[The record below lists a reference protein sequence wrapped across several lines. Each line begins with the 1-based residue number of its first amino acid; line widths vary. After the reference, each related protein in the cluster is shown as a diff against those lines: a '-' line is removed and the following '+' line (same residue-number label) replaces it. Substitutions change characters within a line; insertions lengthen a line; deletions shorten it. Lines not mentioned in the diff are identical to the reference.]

1 MDETA
6 RDRILKAALALFAE
20 RGFEATRTSDICARA
35 AVSNGSLFHVFA
47 SKDAV
52 AAALY
57 RDGIAAYQ
65 AVLLAALDGGA
76 GTGRALRAVVH
87 AQCGWAEADQ
97 RARFLFTHGREI
109 AAGEA
114 ARDIAALNAR
124 FVAAI
129 ETWRAVPLHRPALR
143 PMPLPAFTAVLLGP
157 SLMAI
162 RGWLGMGGEAPTTL
176 AAIFADAA
184 AHSLLKDAE
193 DA

>member
-6 RDRILKAALALFAE
+6 RERILRAALALFVE

-57 RDGIAAYQ
+57 RDGVAAYQ
-65 AVLLAALDGGA
+65 AVLLAALDAEA
-76 GTGRALRAVVH
+76 GTKAALRAVVH

-109 AAGEA
+109 SAGEV
-114 ARDIAALNAR
+114 AREIAALNAR

-129 ETWRAVPLHRPALR
+129 ETWRKAPVRCSALR
-143 PMPLPAFTAVLLGP
+143 PMPLTAFTAVLLGP

-162 RGWLGMGGEAPTTL
+162 RAWLGMGGEPPTTL
-176 AAIFADAA
+176 AALFADAA
-184 AHSLLKDAE
+184 VRSLLEDAE